1 MEPIDMNNEFFE
13 ETVKRLRE
21 VNAIVEKLDPNIR
34 SSAFELF
41 RPYLAETLPKHQQSQ
56 VSVAPAGTSGPSS
69 LLDLMEK
76 HPGAAA
82 HTNAYLLAA
91 FWYGQ
96 YGIEPFSLDDVRKL
110 ANGAGLT
117 VPDRLDM
124 TFKQAQADG
133 KMIFQVVGRASYK
146 PTVGGEGWLKM
157 TFGVSKGRPRPETE
171 ATP

>member
-1 MEPIDMNNEFFE
+1 MEPIDMNNELFQ
-13 ETVKRLRE
+13 ETVRRLEE

-34 SSAFELF
+34 GSAFELF
-41 RPYLAETLPKHQQSQ
+41 RPYLAETLPRPQGPQL
-56 VSVAPAGTSGPSS
+56 SVVTTGTPGPSS

-82 HTNAYLLAA
+82 HENAYLLAA

-110 ANGAGLT
+110 ASGAGLT
-117 VPDRLDM
+117 VPERLDM
-124 TFKQAQADG
+124 TYKQAKADG

-157 TFGVSKGRPRPETE
+157 TFGVSKGRPRPEPE
-171 ATP
+171 AKP